1 LRSMK
6 KTAYL
11 INTSRGKVVDT
22 LALYK
27 ALNDG
32 WIAGAA
38 LDVLEEEPPKASDPL
53 LALPNL
59 IFTPHSAFYSERSIK
74 DKQKKVVEEFS
85 RVLSGQPGRYRIHPP
100 TYA

>member
-1 LRSMK
+1 MK
-6 KTAYL
+6 ETAYL

-27 ALNDG
+27 ALKDG

-38 LDVLEEEPPKASDPL
+38 LDVLEEEPPKTSDPL

-59 IFTPHSAFYSERSIK
+59 ILTPHTAFYSERSIK
-74 DKQKKVVEEFS
+74 EKQRKVVEEFS
-85 RVLSGQPGRYRIHPP
+85 RILSGQPGRYRVQPP
-100 TYA
+100 TYG